1 MADVILKAEHLK
13 IGFFSERH
21 SLFEKRKRNEVLKD
35 LSFTM
40 EKGEVLGLV
49 GESGCGKST
58 LAKVILGLLKPDSGT
73 VIVSGNRPQMVFQD
87 PYGSLNPAKKIGWIM
102 EEPLRIQG
110 KLPGKKRRQKVLE
123 MLKKV
128 GLDEKI
134 ADRYPNQLSGGQ
146 RQRVCIGEALMTN
159 PGLLVA
165 DEAVSALDVTIQ
177 AQILDLLR
185 NLKDRINSSIMLITH
200 DLGVIA
206 EMADYVVVMY
216 AGRVVEKGTAQEI
229 FANPAHPYTIGL
241 MASKPI
247 VGKKVDRLYSIPG
260 KVPNPVNMPNYC
272 YFKDRCEMALPCCD
286 GEYPCEISLSPT
298 HKVSC
303 YRYYENNR
311 KAGE

>member
-73 VIVSGNRPQMVFQD
+73 VIVSGNRSQMVFQD

-102 EEPLRIQG
+102 EEPLRIQR
-110 KLPGKKRRQKVLE
+110 KLPGKERRQKVLE

-177 AQILDLLR
+177 AQILELLEQ
-185 NLKDRINSSIMLITH
+185 LKEEMGLSILFISH
-200 DLGVIA
+200 D
-206 EMADYVVVMY
+206 M
-216 AGRVVEKGTAQEI
+216 RVVYQLCDRVMIMKDGTIVESGDVDTVYFSPQHE
-229 FANPAHPYTIGL
+229 YTKELLEAAGIGEDE
-241 MASKPI
+241 A
-247 VGKKVDRLYSIPG
+247 
-260 KVPNPVNMPNYC
+260 
-272 YFKDRCEMALPCCD
+272 
-286 GEYPCEISLSPT
+286 
-298 HKVSC
+298 
-303 YRYYENNR
+303 
-311 KAGE
+311 

>member
-73 VIVSGNRPQMVFQD
+73 VIVSGNRPLMVFQD

-102 EEPLRIQG
+102 EEPLRIQR
-110 KLPGKKRRQKVLE
+110 KLPGKERRQKVLE

-177 AQILDLLR
+177 AQILELLEQ
-185 NLKDRINSSIMLITH
+185 LKEEMGLSILFISH
-200 DLGVIA
+200 D
-206 EMADYVVVMY
+206 M
-216 AGRVVEKGTAQEI
+216 RVVYQLCDRVMIMKDGTIVESGDVDTVYFYPQHE
-229 FANPAHPYTIGL
+229 YTKELLEAAGIGEDE
-241 MASKPI
+241 A
-247 VGKKVDRLYSIPG
+247 
-260 KVPNPVNMPNYC
+260 
-272 YFKDRCEMALPCCD
+272 
-286 GEYPCEISLSPT
+286 
-298 HKVSC
+298 
-303 YRYYENNR
+303 
-311 KAGE
+311 